1 MLPSTLLAAQC
12 HRIVRVPQD
21 TQDASGASLRHVGHG
36 RISLAAQQA
45 LEHHTKLHAICAAT
59 AAATNMADLP
69 PAKWGKSSREGVPGG
84 KGLMMRCY
92 KHLLPLGSARKF
104 FSLVEL
110 MMSVHSS
117 LRSLFRQGEAS
128 SDAMW
133 HTLRREAT
141 QEATPTPLPLHT
153 HIFVSLENKSST
165 KAANINVKTGKK
177 KLKRELHKSQVQ
189 QCHN

>member
-69 PAKWGKSSREGVPGG
+69 PAKWGKSSRERGG
-84 KGLMMRCY
+84 ADDA
-92 KHLLPLGSARKF
+92 LLQAPFAFGQRPQVF
-104 FSLVEL
+104 
-110 MMSVHSS
+110 
-117 LRSLFRQGEAS
+117 
-128 SDAMW
+128 
-133 HTLRREAT
+133 
-141 QEATPTPLPLHT
+141 LP
-153 HIFVSLENKSST
+153 
-165 KAANINVKTGKK
+165 
-177 KLKRELHKSQVQ
+177 R
-189 QCHN
+189 